1 PAMIVPEIILCGNKY
16 YQHITYALA
25 AYIADYK
32 EQVLL
37 SCIIWNWCL
46 KCLTDWESLDDDT
59 LCHCCVHANT
69 MIKEF
74 DFYKLWDKH
83 GIVGDIV
90 VGVALQPF
98 TNNFLH
104 ADIYTML
111 SPDILHQLIK
121 GGFKDHLVNWVKCY
135 LTHVHGKTEAE

>member
-1 PAMIVPEIILCGNKY
+1 MIVPEIILCGNKY

-25 AYIADYK
+25 AYRADYK

-59 LCHCCVHANT
+59 LCHC
-69 MIKEF
+69 
-74 DFYKLWDKH
+74 YKH

-90 VGVALQPF
+90 PF

-104 ADIYTML
+104 ADIYSML

-135 LTHVHGKTEAE
+135 LTHVHGKCYA